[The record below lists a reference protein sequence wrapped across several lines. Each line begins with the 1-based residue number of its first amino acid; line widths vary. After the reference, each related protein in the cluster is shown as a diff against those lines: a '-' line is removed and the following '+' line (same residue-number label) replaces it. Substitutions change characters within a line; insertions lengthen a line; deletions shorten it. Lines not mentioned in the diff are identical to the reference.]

1 MSSYFKNSNTVNNNY
16 FHYIMNRAN
25 LLVEITAFIAFKRY
39 LNSLVP
45 PNITT
50 KVSGITKT
58 QSVICIINTIILK
71 SGRNPKIND
80 SKPISQTR
88 MAADK
93 T

>member
-1 MSSYFKNSNTVNNNY
+1 
-16 FHYIMNRAN
+16 MNRAN
-25 LLVEITAFIAFKRY
+25 LLVEITAFIAFTRY
-39 LNSLVP
+39 LNSLVL